1 MTRESD
7 EALLDRIVHGD
18 ETAFAAFYRRHNQR
32 IYRFAYGL
40 CGVRSIAEDCTQE
53 VFLSVLEKAGGY
65 RKSSG
70 PARSWLYGIT
80 RHKMIDRL
88 RQQGRLE
95 FGLDATQL
103 SDNSETPD
111 QHVVGYRRS
120 EELHRAIVAL
130 PLRYRE
136 VIVLCELEELS
147 YAEAAGML
155 ECPVGTVRSRLHRGR
170 EMLAGRLRSRAGT
183 VKQKLLS
190 GGQLGEG

>member
-7 EALLDRIVHGD
+7 ESLLARIVQGD
-18 ETAFAAFYRRHNQR
+18 ETAFVAFYRRHNQR
-32 IYRFAYGL
+32 IYRFVFGMS
-40 CGVRSIAEDCTQE
+40 GVRSIAEDCTQE
-53 VFLSVLEKAGGY
+53 VFLSVLEKGGSY
-65 RKSSG
+65 RKFSG
-70 PARSWLYGIT
+70 TARSWLHGVA
-80 RHKMIDRL
+80 RHKVIDRL
-88 RQQGRLE
+88 RQRGRLE

-111 QHVVGYRRS
+111 QHVVAYRRT
-120 EELHRAIVAL
+120 EELNRAIIAL

-155 ECPVGTVRSRLHRGR
+155 ECPVGTVRSRLHRAR
-170 EMLAGRLRSRAGT
+170 EMLAGKLRTRTDGL
-183 VKQKLLS
+183 KQNLVP